1 MSDFLNSIKPN
12 TRLYDRQ
19 RAKERLVQS
28 IEAQAS
34 VVFLTLRDAKTGD
47 VERRPYVIAELSKRF
62 ELLEG
67 DSAVYRADACLV
79 RLVAEAHRLN
89 HAYLFNPVFATETSL
104 IDPLPHQLV
113 AVYGIPP
120 DADHPDGLE
129 GLVSHPRLRFL
140 LADDAGAGK
149 TIMAGLYVR
158 EMLLRRMVRRILVI
172 PPAGLVGNWE
182 QELRNLFR
190 LRFRIVDSGDVRPDD
205 NPFAD
210 ARFDHAILSIDTA
223 RQDRVRAALNDAPA
237 YDLVICDEAHKL
249 SARRNPD
256 LSADKSKR
264 YETVEEIAARCQHL
278 LLLSATPHMGK
289 DDPYFFLWRLLDP
302 QQFSTPDALYRTRP
316 EVRRRHLLRRMKEE
330 MVRFDGTPLYP
341 PRESKTVSYPLNA
354 DERTL
359 YEAVSQYVEEY
370 YRKTTAGNRS
380 SVGLAL
386 SVIQRRL
393 ASSAWALLRSLE
405 RRAAILAENLKRL
418 QDAMLTADE
427 FALEQ
432 GKLPTQDLREE
443 KTGDEEESE
452 DGTEEG
458 ERFDDVVSRATPA
471 RSPEELAKELL
482 EVQALAALARA
493 VYDAQQESKFLRL
506 QELLKEHPDTKILI
520 FTEHKDTLNFL
531 VARMEGMGYTD
542 RIATVHGSM
551 DYRERERQTAR
562 FRSPE
567 CPYMIATDA
576 AGEGI
581 NLQFCWL
588 LINYDIPW
596 NPARLEQRMGRVHRY
611 KQTHDVLLLS
621 LVAEKTR
628 EGAVLQTL
636 LDKIEVIRQRLG
648 NDKVF
653 DVIGEQLGGISLA
666 DLLFQA
672 AVQGEATAAAAVVA
686 QAFDPATFAE
696 KLKVQ
701 ESRVEVSEVRA
712 LLQTLRRGQ
721 ETAEERRMMPAY
733 VRGFFR
739 DAAPLLGL
747 RSAGDLD
754 GIFTL
759 ADAPETVRRAIETYP
774 PELHSRLT
782 FDRYLAL
789 PTNAMRPE
797 AIYLHPGEA
806 VFESIMDLFLGRFED
821 GTERGATFYDPN
833 TTEPYVF
840 ALAKIAVVRPVLDG
854 EGQPTDARETLG
866 EEMIGVVLRPNG
878 AMQTVPAHL
887 LLTLD
892 MDATPA
898 SSESAP
904 AIPQVLC
911 DIVDNPAPIEG
922 YIMEERGIPLLER
935 LRSELLARLPQRK
948 NQLVQ
953 AYNLRAA
960 EGMTQRRRLK
970 DDVTKGVPAAKSKL
984 DRLEKELTGLDDARD
999 MAISTLYQEID
1010 LLDFGPV
1017 TIYARALV
1025 LPLPPEEAARRR
1037 DVQAEAVALKVVRQ
1051 HEEEQGAWIEDVSNP
1066 NLATG
1071 YDLRS
1076 HRPDGSVLYIEVKG
1090 RAGLA
1095 PVQLTEN
1102 EWRQA
1107 ANHRDKY
1114 WLYTVYHCD
1123 TDTPQLHRVADPF
1136 GNLLAKG
1143 GGVVISA
1150 ASVLGAAIP
1159 NIM

>member
-1 MSDFLNSIKPN
+1 MNEFLSRIKVN

-19 RAKERLVQS
+19 RAKERIVQT
-28 IEAQAS
+28 IETQPS

-47 VERRPYVIAELSKRF
+47 VERRAYVIADLSKRF
-62 ELLEG
+62 DILDGEG
-67 DSAVYRADACLV
+67 IVYRGDACLV

-120 DADHPDGLE
+120 DADHPDGLD
-129 GLVSHPRLRFL
+129 GLVSYPRLRFL

-158 EMLLRRMVRRILVI
+158 EMLLRRLVRRILVI

-182 QELRNLFR
+182 RELRNLFR
-190 LRFRIVDSGDVRPDD
+190 LRFRIVDSGDVRPDN

-210 ARFDHAILSIDTA
+210 SRFDCTILSIDTA

-256 LSADKSKR
+256 LSVERSKR

-330 MVRFDGTPLYP
+330 MVRFDGAPLYP

-354 DERTL
+354 DERML

-393 ASSAWALLRSLE
+393 ASSAWALLRSVE
-405 RRAAILAENLKRL
+405 RRAAILADKLKQL
-418 QDAMLTADE
+418 QDLMLTE
-427 FALEQ
+427 EQFALEQ
-432 GKLPTQDLREE
+432 GSLPTKDLREE

-452 DGTEEG
+452 DGIEEG
-458 ERFDDVVSRATPA
+458 ERFDDTVSRATTARNPA
-471 RSPEELAKELL
+471 ELAQELQD
-482 EVQALAALARA
+482 VQALAVLARA
-493 VYDAQQESKFLRL
+493 VYDTQQESKFLRL
-506 QELLKEHPDTKILI
+506 QELLSEHPDTKILI
-520 FTEHKDTLNFL
+520 FTEHRDTLNFL

-542 RIATVHGSM
+542 RIATIHGSM
-551 DYRERERQTAR
+551 DYRERERQAAR

-588 LINYDIPW
+588 LINFDIPW

-621 LVAEKTR
+621 LVAENTR
-628 EGAVLQTL
+628 EGAVLKTL
-636 LDKIEVIRQRLG
+636 LDKIEIIRQRLG

-653 DVIGEQLGGISLA
+653 DVIGEQLGGISLS

-672 AVQGEATAAAAVVA
+672 AIQGEEAASTAAVA
-686 QAFDPATFAE
+686 QAFDPVTFAE

-739 DAAPLLGL
+739 DVTPLLGL
-747 RSAGDLD
+747 QYVGDLE
-754 GIFTL
+754 GEFTL
-759 ADAPETVRRAIETYP
+759 TDAPETIQRAVETYP

-782 FDRYLAL
+782 FDRYLAMP
-789 PTNAMRPE
+789 PTAVNPQ

-806 VFESIMDLFLGRFED
+806 VFESLMDLFLGRFENE
-821 GTERGATFYDPN
+821 TERGATFYDTN
-833 TTEPYVF
+833 AVEAYMF

-854 EGQPTDARETLG
+854 DGQPTDARETLG
-866 EEMIGVVLRPNG
+866 EEMMGVILRPDG
-878 AMQTVPAHL
+878 SMQSVPAHL

-892 MDATPA
+892 IEGVPGGAVKPPTVPDLLA
-898 SSESAP
+898 E
-904 AIPQVLC
+904 V
-911 DIVDNPAPIEG
+911 VDNPALIEG
-922 YIMEERGIPLLER
+922 FVMEEKGIPLLER
-935 LRSELLARLPQRK
+935 LQSELQARLPQRK

-953 AYNLRAA
+953 SYNLRASEA
-960 EGMTQRRRLK
+960 MNQRRRLK

-984 DRLEKELTGLDDARD
+984 DRLEKELSGLDDARD
-999 MAISTLYQEID
+999 MAVSALHQEID

-1025 LPLPPEEAARRR
+1025 VPLPPEEAARRR
-1037 DVQAEAVALKVVRQ
+1037 DVQAEDVALRVVRQ
-1051 HEEEQGAWIEDVSNP
+1051 HEETQGAWIEDVSNP

-1076 HRPDGSVLYIEVKG
+1076 HRQDGSVLYIEVKG
-1090 RAGLA
+1090 RAGVA

-1123 TDTPQLHRVADPF
+1123 TATPQLHRIADPF
-1136 GNLLAKG
+1136 GTLVAKD
-1143 GGVVISA
+1143 GGVVITAGSI
-1150 ASVLGAAIP
+1150 LGAAE
-1159 NIM
+1159 